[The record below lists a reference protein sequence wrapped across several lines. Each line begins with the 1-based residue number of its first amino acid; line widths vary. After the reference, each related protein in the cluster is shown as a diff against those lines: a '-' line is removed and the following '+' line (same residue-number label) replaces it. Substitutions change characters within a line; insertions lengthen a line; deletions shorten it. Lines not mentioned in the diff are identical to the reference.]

1 MRGMHARK
9 IMLLIALMVAIVLS
23 AVYTPEA
30 FADMGAKIAVEYNI
44 HPLAAFI
51 AMEKGIFAK
60 NGVYIESFKVYR
72 TGLQITSALV
82 RGDADVAFICLSPAI
97 LAYARR
103 ARIKIVCLTHLYGYA
118 LVASPRIKKVRD
130 LNGELVGTMKM
141 GSPLDLLYQMVKRK
155 YGLIVR
161 LRRMSP
167 LRQLIALTKGDLK
180 AAFLSEPFAEMA
192 VERGFHY
199 LLKAKDI
206 WPGMNGSVLVA
217 REDYIRKYP
226 RVINGLVKSLREAN
240 TLIYRNPLEA
250 GRCAQKYIGVP
261 AKTVVKALN
270 DIVYTTKID
279 ISQIRKTALLM
290 KELGYIPR
298 NLEVDKI
305 LLSGEN

>member
-1 MRGMHARK
+1 VRGMHARK

-30 FADMGAKIAVEYNI
+30 LANMGVKIAVEYNI

-60 NGVYIESFKVYR
+60 NGVYIGSFKVYR

-82 RGDADVAFICLSPAI
+82 RGDADAAFICLSPAI
-97 LAYARR
+97 LAYARG
-103 ARIKIVCLTHLYGYA
+103 AKIKIVCLTHLYGYA
-118 LVASPRIKKVRD
+118 LVASPRIEKVRD

-167 LRQLIALTKGDLK
+167 LRQLIALERGDLK
-180 AAFLSEPFAEMA
+180 AAFLSEPFAAMA
-192 VERGFHY
+192 VEKGFHY

-217 REDYIRKYP
+217 RENYIRKYP
-226 RVINGLVKSLREAN
+226 KVIKGLVKSLKDAN
-240 TLIYRNPLEA
+240 ALIHENPLEA
-250 GRCAQKYIGVP
+250 ARCAQKYIGVP

-270 DIVYTTKID
+270 NIVYTTELN
-279 ISQIRKTALLM
+279 QVQLEKTVFLM
-290 KELGYIPR
+290 KKLGYIPR
-298 NLEVDKI
+298 NLEVDK
-305 LLSGEN
+305 LLLKEN